1 MKNKMEKILVWDLP
15 VRFFHWS
22 LALSFAVAYL
32 SSESERWQLVHITSG
47 YVLVALIVFR
57 LIWGFTGSRYARFS
71 EFVRGPGAIKDYLLG
86 LLRLRPPHYTG
97 HNPAGAVA
105 VLALLSLGLV
115 TAASGWANF
124 NEIGG
129 VLANKLLEELHEGA
143 ASIML
148 TVVGIHVA
156 AVLLTSLLHRE
167 NLVASMIHGF
177 KQGRANLGISRP
189 YWGVALAVLA
199 LIGGTIFIAA
209 R

>member
-129 VLANKLLEELHEGA
+129 KMLEELHEGA

>member
-1 MKNKMEKILVWDLP
+1 MKNKIEKILVWDLP

-47 YVLVALIVFR
+47 YVLAALIVFR
-57 LIWGFTGSRYARFS
+57 LIWGFVGSRYARFS

-129 VLANKLLEELHEGA
+129 KLLEELHEGA

-148 TVVGIHVA
+148 AVVGIHVA

>member
-1 MKNKMEKILVWDLP
+1 
-15 VRFFHWS
+15 
-22 LALSFAVAYL
+22 
-32 SSESERWQLVHITSG
+32 
-47 YVLVALIVFR
+47 
-57 LIWGFTGSRYARFS
+57 
-71 EFVRGPGAIKDYLLG
+71 
-86 LLRLRPPHYTG
+86 
-97 HNPAGAVA
+97 
-105 VLALLSLGLV
+105 
-115 TAASGWANF
+115 
-124 NEIGG
+124 
-129 VLANKLLEELHEGA
+129 
-143 ASIML
+143 ML